1 MKIILFHR
9 FTTGRLVLLDIF
21 VWYYKGRVREWTW
34 TKGSPFLTRRD
45 WSLGFFGMGSQIFT
59 FPFSLNIQTYKS
71 FYKVLVQL
79 EGSHLRVQV
88 QYLGLTDAPKTC
100 TNLYLYSLVSTLLI
114 KMIRFIFFQKP
125 WTWRSQN
132 VMDQFMMI
140 CTSFY

>member
-88 QYLGLTDAPKTC
+88 QYLALTDAPKTC
-100 TNLYLYSLVSTLLI
+100 TNLYLYSFVSTLLI

-132 VMDQFMMI
+132 VMDQFMMM

>member
-9 FTTGRLVLLDIF
+9 FTIGRLVLLDIF
-21 VWYYKGRVREWTW
+21 VWYCRGRVGKWTW
-34 TKGSPFLTRRD
+34 IKGSLFLTRRD
-45 WSLGFFGMGSQIFT
+45 WSLGFLAWAAKFFT
-59 FPFSLNIQTYKS
+59 FPLSLNIQTYKS

-79 EGSHLRVQV
+79 EGNYLHVQV
-88 QYLGLTDAPKTC
+88 QYLGLTDASKTC
-100 TNLYLYSLVSTLLI
+100 INLYLYSLVSTLLI

-132 VMDQFMMI
+132 VMDQFMMM